1 MAGNHVQKGD
11 VLTYT
16 NTGEETVAA
25 GTPVVVGARVGVAL
39 VNIAPDESGSVAVDE
54 VFSLEKVTGA
64 ISQGANVYLVASNA
78 KITTSASGNTLA
90 GYAFEAA
97 LSADLTVDVKLNG

>member
-25 GTPVVVGARVGVAL
+25 GTPVVVGDRVGVAL

-54 VFSLEKVTGA
+54 VFSLDKVAGA
-64 ISQGANVYLVASNA
+64 IAQGADVYLASNA
-78 KITTSASGNTLA
+78 KITTTSTDNVKA
-90 GYAFEAA
+90 GFAFRAA
-97 LSADLTVDVKLNG
+97 ADAALTVDVKLNA